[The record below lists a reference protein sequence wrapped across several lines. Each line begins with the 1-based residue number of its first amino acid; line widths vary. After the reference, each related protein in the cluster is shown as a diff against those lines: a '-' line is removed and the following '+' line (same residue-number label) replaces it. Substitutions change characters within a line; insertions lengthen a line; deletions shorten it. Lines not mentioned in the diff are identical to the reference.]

1 MRMFR
6 LRYVLADV
14 LTCTR
19 KQPGKPLAA
28 LKSPLH
34 FHRPSTNLHFQF
46 IFCTCSCS
54 IWGIFFFL
62 TYPTKDGHTKN
73 LAGVVLKAQVSLWIS
88 GDKPSDVCQDH
99 SYSFHAVDHWP
110 AYLCV
115 SLIHLHL
122 SSLFLFPSN
131 VQQAY
136 SKNSQY
142 FLSLFLLSLSLK
154 VIWLFLLDFFACPL
168 CLQHLPSTVDIITCL
183 PRRDR

>member
-34 FHRPSTNLHFQF
+34 FHRPSTDLHFQF

-99 SYSFHAVDHWP
+99 SYFFHAVDHWP
-110 AYLCV
+110 AYLLCFSNPRAFVFSILV
-115 SLIHLHL
+115 SQQCAASIQQKFTI
-122 SSLFLFPSN
+122 FLKFVP
-131 VQQAY
+131 
-136 SKNSQY
+136 
-142 FLSLFLLSLSLK
+142 
-154 VIWLFLLDFFACPL
+154 
-168 CLQHLPSTVDIITCL
+168 IIPVT
-183 PRRDR
+183 